1 MLGGPERMRV
11 VLSSSGNIWFMRP
24 QALATALGA
33 PDRSFAMRSVPASG
47 DCFYDAMHLAL
58 PPSGRPDALADAGA
72 MRDTVAESITGEILA
87 LMRMY
92 AEAGVEGFEWLTNH
106 RAPTTL
112 EEVRAFARRRGT
124 DTGAGQCLWADEHAL
139 QVVASLAN
147 VRLLVYDEQA
157 PAPGSRSGRA
167 RGEAG
172 GAADARFVSVGDVP
186 SGRVVILH
194 RSRRQHYSPVFLDGK
209 GVLEVSEL
217 PPTTRARWP
226 GLGREEAASSA
237 PKGGDD
243 GKKRKRS

>member
-1 MLGGPERMRV
+1 MNVNVNVNERPA
-11 VLSSSGNIWFMRP
+11 GKRP

-226 GLGREEAASSA
+226 GLGRVEASSSA

>member
-1 MLGGPERMRV
+1 
-11 VLSSSGNIWFMRP
+11 
-24 QALATALGA
+24 
-33 PDRSFAMRSVPASG
+33 MRSVPASG

-58 PPSGRPDALADAGA
+58 APSGRPDALADAGA

-157 PAPGSRSGRA
+157 PAPGSRSGRT
-167 RGEAG
+167 RGQAG

-194 RSRRQHYSPVFLDGK
+194 SLLVIRAHTEARTPIDDERESLARGTIHIHSFTRLRSRRQHYSPVFLDGK

-226 GLGREEAASSA
+226 GLGRVEASSSA